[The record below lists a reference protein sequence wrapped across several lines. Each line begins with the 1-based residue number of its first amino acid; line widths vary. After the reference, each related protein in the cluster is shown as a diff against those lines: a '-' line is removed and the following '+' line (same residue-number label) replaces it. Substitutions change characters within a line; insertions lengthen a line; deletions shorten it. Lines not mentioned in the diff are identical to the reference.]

1 MLNSVDRGCDSCM
14 GGSIILDHGDCRKHV
29 FVTYDECTA
38 AASWRLLLDSYP
50 ALELAEMA
58 FFLEPPRGSSGEPEP
73 PRAEARPRAGG
84 IVWQKIIAEP
94 PPARA
99 GSRRLQLGRAAYFSS
114 HLETARASPSRLELA
129 GGEARTRAGGTF
141 CSIFS
146 RATSR
151 QLGRA
156 RAASS

>member
-1 MLNSVDRGCDSCM
+1 M

-73 PRAEARPRAGG
+73 PRAEARTRAGG
-84 IVWQKIIAEP
+84 IVCQKLIVEP

-99 GSRRLQLGRAAYFSS
+99 GS
-114 HLETARASPSRLELA
+114 SRLELDRA
-129 GGEARTRAGGTF
+129 EAPASGLLARVDFGGEKRLSAGK
-141 CSIFS
+141 
-146 RATSR
+146 
-151 QLGRA
+151 
-156 RAASS
+156 SSVPGCHQKKV